1 MKYLKMKVK
10 NILDEDFV
18 NYKLP
23 CMMIATTKC
32 DWKCCIEAGLPIT
45 TCQNSPLTKAKT
57 IDVSADE
64 IFCRYI
70 SNPITKAVCFG
81 GLEPI
86 LQFDEIVEVIKYFRE
101 HNCYDKF
108 VIYTGYD
115 AKEITDQIEVLRKLK
130 NVVIKLGRYIPGHEP
145 HYDEVLGVE
154 LASNN
159 QRGVILC

>member
-1 MKYLKMKVK
+1 MRVK
-10 NILDEDFV
+10 AIRDEDFV

-23 CMMIATTKC
+23 CMYIATCFC
-32 DWKCCIEAGLPIT
+32 DWKCCHDANIPESV
-45 TCQNSPLTKAKT
+45 CQNNEIVSMPT
-57 IDVSADE
+57 IDISAE
-64 IFCRYI
+64 NIFRRYI
-70 SNPITKAVCFG
+70 NNSISEAVCIS
-81 GLEPI
+81 GLEPL
-86 LQFDEIVEVIKYFRE
+86 LQFDEVVEVIKYFRE
-101 HNCYDKF
+101 HGCDDKF

-145 HYDEVLGVE
+145 HYDEVLGVD

>member
-1 MKYLKMKVK
+1 MRVK
-10 NILDEDFV
+10 AIKDEDFV

-23 CMMIATTKC
+23 CMYIATCFC
-32 DWKCCIEAGLPIT
+32 DWKCCREANISESV
-45 TCQNSPLTKAKT
+45 CQNNEIASLPT
-57 IDVSADE
+57 IDISAE
-64 IFCRYI
+64 SIFRRYI
-70 SNPITKAVCFG
+70 NNPITESVCIA
-81 GLEPI
+81 GLEPMC
-86 LQFDEIVEVIKYFRE
+86 QFKEIVEVIEYFRE
-101 HNCYDKF
+101 HDCNDKF

-145 HYDEVLGVE
+145 HYDEVLGVK

>member
-1 MKYLKMKVK
+1 MKVK

-32 DWKCCIEAGLPIT
+32 DWKCCIEAGLPMT
-45 TCQNSPLTKAKT
+45 TCQNSPLVQAKT

-64 IFCRYI
+64 IFRRYI

-101 HNCYDKF
+101 HSCDDKF

-130 NVVIKLGRYIPGHEP
+130 NIVIKLGRYIPGHEP
-145 HYDEVLGVE
+145 HYDEVLGVD
-154 LASNN
+154 LASDN

>member
-1 MKYLKMKVK
+1 MKVK
-10 NILDEDFV
+10 AIIEEDYT

-32 DWKCCIEAGLPIT
+32 DWKCCIEVGLPTT
-45 TCQNSPLTKAKT
+45 TCQNNPLVQAKT

-64 IFCRYI
+64 IFRRYI

-101 HNCYDKF
+101 HGCDDKF

-130 NVVIKLGRYIPGHEP
+130 NIIIKFGRYIPNQEP
-145 HYDEVLGVE
+145 HYDEVLGVD

-159 QRGVILC
+159 QRGKVIS

>member
-1 MKYLKMKVK
+1 MRVK
-10 NILDEDFV
+10 AIKDEDFV

-23 CMMIATTKC
+23 CMYIATCFC
-32 DWKCCIEAGLPIT
+32 DWKCCREANISKSV
-45 TCQNSPLTKAKT
+45 CQNNGVASLPT
-57 IDVSADE
+57 IDISAE
-64 IFCRYI
+64 SIFRRYI
-70 SNPITKAVCFG
+70 NNPITESVCIA
-81 GLEPI
+81 GLEPMY
-86 LQFDEIVEVIKYFRE
+86 QFKEMVEVIKYFRE
-101 HNCYDKF
+101 HGCNDKF

-145 HYDEVLGVE
+145 HYDEVLGVK